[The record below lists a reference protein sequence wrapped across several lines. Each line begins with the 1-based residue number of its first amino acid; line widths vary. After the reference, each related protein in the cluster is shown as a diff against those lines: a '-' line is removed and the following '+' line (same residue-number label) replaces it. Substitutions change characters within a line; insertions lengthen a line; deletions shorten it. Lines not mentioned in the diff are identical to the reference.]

1 MIIIKTHKLLTYD
14 PDMFN
19 DIISHVGHIPHHQER
34 GATVHIFVFVT
45 DKRFVGKGKVMGN
58 GCQEH
63 FHTDQEIL
71 LYGEKKKSLKTPRF
85 CILNPCN
92 IEFRHAYLYTLHQM

>member
-19 DIISHVGHIPHHQER
+19 DIISHVGHIPHHQEW

-71 LYGEKKKSLKTPRF
+71 LNGEEKKPIIKKTQILYFKSL
-85 CILNPCN
+85 
-92 IEFRHAYLYTLHQM
+92 

>member
-19 DIISHVGHIPHHQER
+19 DIISHIGHIPHHQER

-71 LYGEKKKSLKTPRF
+71 LNGEKKKPIIKKPQILYFKSL
-85 CILNPCN
+85 
-92 IEFRHAYLYTLHQM
+92 